1 MRDAVE
7 HTAGVSADLL
17 NELTHLV
24 ALSPPKLADINADV
38 REVCASTLGLPPVPA
53 ETCGGAVDPM
63 VTEFAEQF
71 SIDVTG
77 ITTAQ
82 RAAFSDLL
90 GADVFTV
97 ATLIYVADF
106 VPRMRAGLTALGVDW
121 PDGPVMWDHETN
133 PADYVLDTFIPAVG
147 RMRALDPVTSEIV
160 RLRGARQHNCRLCKS
175 LREAAALE
183 AGATESVYDGIDDF
197 ENSELSD
204 RHKAALRYVDALI
217 WTPSAVSGEELRQ
230 HFSEEEA
237 VELTLDVMRNAC
249 NKVAVALGADAARV
263 DEGTE
268 EYRLG
273 ADGQP
278 IYS

>member
-1 MRDAVE
+1 MD
-7 HTAGVSADLL
+7 TAGVSADVL
-17 NELTHLV
+17 NELMHLV
-24 ALSPPKLADINADV
+24 AVSPPKLADVNAAV
-38 REVCASTLGLPPVPA
+38 REVCASTLGLAPLPA
-53 ETCGGAVDPM
+53 ETRGGAVDPM

-77 ITTAQ
+77 INDAQ

-90 GADVFTV
+90 GPDVFPV

-106 VPRMRAGLTALGVDW
+106 VPRMRAGLAALGVDW
-121 PDGPVMWDHETN
+121 VTDDVVWDHETN
-133 PADYVLDTFIPAVG
+133 PADYVLDTFVPSVG
-147 RMRALDPVTSEIV
+147 RMRGLDPVTSEMV

-175 LREAAALE
+175 LRESAALE
-183 AGATESVYDGIDDF
+183 AGATESDYDAIDDF
-197 ENSELSD
+197 ENSDLSD

-217 WTPSAVSGEELRQ
+217 WAPAQVSGDELRQ
-230 HFSEEEA
+230 HFSQDEA

-249 NKVAVALGADAARV
+249 NKVAVALGADAARI

-273 ADGQP
+273 PDGQP

>member
-1 MRDAVE
+1 M
-7 HTAGVSADLL
+7 SADVL
-17 NELTHLV
+17 NELTGLV
-24 ALSPPKLADINADV
+24 AMSPPRLADINAAV
-38 REVCASTLGLPPVPA
+38 REVCASALGLAPLPT
-53 ETCGGAVDPM
+53 ETRGGAVDPM

-71 SIDVTG
+71 SVDVTG
-77 ITTAQ
+77 INTAQ
-82 RAAFSDLL
+82 RAAFCDLL

-106 VPRMRAGLTALGVDW
+106 VPRMRAGLCALGVDW
-121 PDGPVMWDHETN
+121 PDGPVAWNHETN
-133 PADYVLDTFIPAVG
+133 PGDHLLDTFVPAVG

-175 LREAAALE
+175 LREAGALE
-183 AGATESVYDGIDDF
+183 AGATESDYDGIDDF
-197 ENSELSD
+197 ENSNLSE

-217 WTPSAVSGEELRQ
+217 WTPAQVSGDELRQ
-230 HFSEEEA
+230 HFSQDEA

-249 NKVAVALGADAARV
+249 NKVAVALGADGARV

>member
-1 MRDAVE
+1 MD
-7 HTAGVSADLL
+7 TAGVSADVLS
-17 NELTHLV
+17 ELTGLV
-24 ALSPPKLADINADV
+24 AVSPPRLADINAAV
-38 REVCASTLGLPPVPA
+38 REVCASTLGLPPLPA
-53 ETCGGAVDPM
+53 ETRGGAVDPM

-77 ITTAQ
+77 INTAQ
-82 RAAFSDLL
+82 RAAFADLL
-90 GADVFTV
+90 GRDVFTV
-97 ATLIYVADF
+97 TTLIYVADF
-106 VPRMRAGLTALGVDW
+106 VPRMRAGLSSLGVDW
-121 PDGPVMWDHETN
+121 PAGPVDWDHDTN
-133 PADYVLDTFIPAVG
+133 PADYVLDTFVPAVG
-147 RMRALDPVTSEIV
+147 RLRELDPVTSEIV

-183 AGATESVYDGIDDF
+183 AGATESDYDGIDDF
-197 ENSELSD
+197 ENSALSD

-217 WTPSAVSGEELRQ
+217 WTPAQVSGDELRQ
-230 HFSEEEA
+230 HFSQEEA

-249 NKVAVALGADAARV
+249 NKVAVALGADAARI